1 MNRLLAAVGVILV
14 LIAGSAECYLLWT
27 YWSKITDVTLSDKNG
42 PLIQSIFT
50 PLVAVITIIFS
61 FIVISVQFNRNREL
75 ERVKQRLGEVYKRQ
89 SDAYFRM
96 WNAVSV
102 AYRLLSELQGGTF
115 PAASRSKIE
124 TAFSEAEPYV
134 FVATNAHR
142 DLFYNY
148 WQYVVEMMAKADAA
162 GNPAA
167 KRALWTADGPQLGNR
182 RTESGRV

>member
-102 AYRLLSELQGGTF
+102 AYRLLSELQGERFQPLQGV
-115 PAASRSKIE
+115 R
-124 TAFSEAEPYV
+124 
-134 FVATNAHR
+134 
-142 DLFYNY
+142 
-148 WQYVVEMMAKADAA
+148 
-162 GNPAA
+162 
-167 KRALWTADGPQLGNR
+167 
-182 RTESGRV
+182 